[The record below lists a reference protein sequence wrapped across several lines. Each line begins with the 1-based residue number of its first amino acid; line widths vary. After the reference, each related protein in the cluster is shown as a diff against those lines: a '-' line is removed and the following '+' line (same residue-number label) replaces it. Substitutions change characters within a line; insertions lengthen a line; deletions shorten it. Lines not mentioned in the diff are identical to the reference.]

1 MEAIRALRRLLVKL
15 KSTAG
20 KLRVGK
26 LDKGEPSYV
35 LVENSAT
42 VAYGPMEE
50 EVADEHGSGKGY
62 FQKKTPKF
70 THSVGQSK
78 SEVKPIFKGTR
89 MGFTSNEINRNNCGF
104 GQSII
109 RGSLYLKGI

>member
-1 MEAIRALRRLLVKL
+1 MKL

-62 FQKKTPKF
+62 FQKKRQNLLILLAKA
-70 THSVGQSK
+70 SLK
-78 SEVKPIFKGTR
+78 SSP
-89 MGFTSNEINRNNCGF
+89 
-104 GQSII
+104 
-109 RGSLYLKGI
+109 YLKAREWVSLPMR